1 MLTPDPT
8 ATPAP
13 ASDVRPSRDN
23 TSPVVLTAD
32 ILCFSVL
39 FCWVKEGFLRDIQGP
54 SVTGERGLGGLAN
67 KILQRSDRMYQCIAG
82 KSIWNRC

>member
-13 ASDVRPSRDN
+13 ASDVRPRRDN

-32 ILCFSVL
+32 IFKSGFS
-39 FCWVKEGFLRDIQGP
+39 WVVSAGEDSD
-54 SVTGERGLGGLAN
+54 SVARLDA
-67 KILQRSDRMYQCIAG
+67 K
-82 KSIWNRC
+82 

>member
-13 ASDVRPSRDN
+13 ASDVRPRRDN

-32 ILCFSVL
+32 MFKSGFS
-39 FCWVKEGFLRDIQGP
+39 WVVSAGEDLK
-54 SVTGERGLGGLAN
+54 SVAR
-67 KILQRSDRMYQCIAG
+67 QSG
-82 KSIWNRC
+82 K